1 MIFMAILQGFG
12 GSLYWDVNYSGFRYS
27 EVLLYPTKEGCGS
40 DSVGEY
46 PTKEVVDLTV

>member
-1 MIFMAILQGFG
+1 MI
-12 GSLYWDVNYSGFRYS
+12 SLFVRGPLPQFRFS

-46 PTKEVVDLTV
+46 PIREVVDLTV

>member
-1 MIFMAILQGFG
+1 M
-12 GSLYWDVNYSGFRYS
+12 VRYTEMS
-27 EVLLYPTKEGCGS
+27 TIVGEVLLYPTKEGCGS

>member
-1 MIFMAILQGFG
+1 M
-12 GSLYWDVNYSGFRYS
+12 VRYTEMSSIVGS

-46 PTKEVVDLTV
+46 PIREVVDLTV